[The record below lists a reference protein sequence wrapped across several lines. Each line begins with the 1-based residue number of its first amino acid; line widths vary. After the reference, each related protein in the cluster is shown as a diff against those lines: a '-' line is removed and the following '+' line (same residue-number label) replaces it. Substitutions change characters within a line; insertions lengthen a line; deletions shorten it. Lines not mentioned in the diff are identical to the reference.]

1 MALTDAKI
9 RVLKPLKK
17 RHLVS
22 DGGGLSLD
30 VLPSGKMS
38 WFFRYRWNGKQEK
51 VSLGHY
57 PAVSLK
63 AARNAR
69 AEYAVQVASG
79 KSPATEKKLT
89 RAGLATNPTVRE
101 FGDRYYR
108 EQVVP
113 RWKNPS
119 EVHRYLE
126 RDVYPVLGG
135 KLVKE
140 IKSLD
145 VQGLVYRKRDSGRV
159 QAAIAI
165 LRTIRRMF
173 DYAVELQLVT
183 VNPAAKV
190 AARFVGRASQRDR
203 SLTPTELRVYLR
215 TVYGSAID
223 RRFKLALHIILASMV
238 RKSEL
243 LLARWEHVNF
253 ETGEWLVPAENTK
266 NGKPHVVY
274 LSSQVAEM
282 FRELSAFAG
291 DSDFVLPGRSG
302 AHKRLAH
309 NTLNR
314 ALERLTFPNLEALTI
329 HDLRRTASTLLHE
342 RGFSSDVIEKALNHT
357 LGGVRGVYNK
367 AEHAGER
374 KRMLQWWADYLDA
387 IVKGSKLVVGNFGA
401 GA

>member
-9 RVLKPLKK
+9 RALKP
-17 RHLVS
+17 RTGRYLVS
-22 DGGGLSLD
+22 DGDGLSLD

-38 WFFRYRWNGKQEK
+38 WFFRYRRNGKQEK

-57 PAVSLK
+57 PALSLK

-69 AEYAVQVASG
+69 AENAVRVASG

-89 RAGLATNPTVRE
+89 RAGLATNPTVRQ

-108 EQVVP
+108 EQVAP

-119 EVHRYLE
+119 EVGRYLE
-126 RDVYPVLGG
+126 RNIYPFLGG
-135 KLVKE
+135 KLMKD
-140 IKSLD
+140 ITALD
-145 VQGLVYRKRDSGRV
+145 VQGLVYRKRDSGKV
-159 QAAIAI
+159 QAAIVI

-173 DYAVELQLVT
+173 DYAVELQLVP
-183 VNPAAKV
+183 VNPAARV
-190 AARFVGRASQRDR
+190 AARYVGRPSQRSR
-203 SLTPTELRVYLR
+203 ALTAAELRVYLR

-253 ETGEWLVPAENTK
+253 ETGEWLIPAENTK
-266 NGKPHVVY
+266 TGKPHVVY
-274 LSSQVAEM
+274 MSSQVTEM
-282 FRELSAFAG
+282 FRELNTFAG

-309 NTLNR
+309 NTLNQ
-314 ALERLTFPNLEALTI
+314 ALERLTFPNLEPLTI

-342 RGFSSDVIEKALNHT
+342 KGFSSDVIEKALNHT

-401 GA
+401 SA